1 MIKMSFYNMMQ
12 KQMQMENDDFEKYM
26 DGKCTSKPV
35 IQIRRVSEAGSTIA
49 HIQGL
54 GSNKNGNRPYGMA
67 EQFFVEPEFTDWLAE
82 QEDGYESFASGGKMC
97 YMRNVT
103 LTRYDDGTQ
112 MVVQGKAGNTDKGY
126 IVAFSKDSIR
136 IRRFLKWAED
146 NYLVETIKGNMPR
159 FPKEE

>member
-54 GSNKNGNRPYGMA
+54 GSNKNGNRPYGM
-67 EQFFVEPEFTDWLAE
+67 AE

-146 NYLVETIKGNMPR
+146 NYLVETVKGNMPR